1 MKKRLVLLV
10 LALVCTGISLF
21 LTQKYVQ
28 DNLREKEVVVF
39 RRDVQP
45 FTQITGEMIELKQV
59 GANGLHPES
68 ATSLREVVGKYSS
81 AKAVTGE
88 VVLKNKLD
96 KAAEIPQGYLY
107 GMRPDERVIAV
118 ATDLTRSVGG
128 TVQPGD
134 LVDLIVV
141 LDEKFGGEPQAKT
154 FLQQV
159 LVIDVRDP
167 GARKLS
173 EVNREGQK
181 EEQGQIIN
189 NPGQKQVPGAVVLAV
204 KPDQAEQIA
213 LFQKLGEITLTVNPK
228 QSKVFP
234 TSGIRLSQLRQVAGM
249 ILK

>member
-10 LALVCTGISLF
+10 LALVCTGISLW

-45 FTQITGEMIELKQV
+45 FTRITGEMIGLKKV
-59 GANGLHPES
+59 GANGLHPQV
-68 ATSLREVVGKYSS
+68 ATSTREVVGKYAS

-88 VVLKNKLD
+88 LVLKNKLG
-96 KAAEIPQGYLY
+96 KESEVPQGYLY
-107 GMRPDERVIAV
+107 AMQPDERVIAV

-128 TVQPGD
+128 TVQAGD
-134 LVDLIVV
+134 VVDLIVV
-141 LDEKFGGEPQAKT
+141 LDEKLGGEPQAKT

-159 LVIDVRDP
+159 RVIDVRDP

-173 EVNREGQK
+173 DVNGEGHK

-204 KPDQAEQIA
+204 KPYQAEQIA

-234 TSGIRLSQLRQVAGM
+234 TSGVRLSQLRQVASVAP
-249 ILK
+249 K